1 MLPVKTTEEQGLTL
15 VPGLDDFLVCPMHA
29 LAVALVMQEAPCI
42 SLVSQLPLLAAPTT
56 TSLNAGELLLEML
69 EAARS
74 KTTLAGSSLVSKST
88 VSVIDNRCACCPN
101 TSQARGK
108 GGIQAYVNRFL
119 KRVAKP
125 AGATSNVTSHSFRR
139 GDAQHANGDERCAAQ
154 WIFDRSSWDKTQ
166 MNKGYA
172 YVFKTPCEDRKIARI
187 WSGWKADEAPTGAD
201 VAVLDHGAQER
212 LLRLQDLPF
221 RCCMGMENARLNVS
235 RKVIRVLTT
244 YLIKY
249 LPQAKAL
256 ASTGLFVV
264 LVEECLDAAGVNVAG
279 MLASSSALNAVASMP
294 VHESKVEEER
304 TNHPK
309 SKWHYA
315 AVINELIESNR
326 LMAARLL
333 VLAAIVLK
341 RPASHE
347 ATGERIQE
355 PPVKQ
360 RKKAATNLS
369 STWFEWYTRML
380 CIWDSSDRQ
389 KKSYYCL
396 VVAYMKPFL

>member
-15 VPGLDDFLVCPMHA
+15 VPGLDNFLVCPMHA
-29 LAVALVMQEAPCI
+29 LAVALVMHGAPCI
-42 SLVSQLPLLAAPTT
+42 SLVSQLPLLVAPTT
-56 TSLNAGELLLEML
+56 TSLNAGELQLEML

-74 KTTLAGSSLVSKST
+74 KTNLAGPSLVSKST

-101 TSQARGK
+101 TSQARGE
-108 GGIQAYVNRFL
+108 GDIQAYVNRSL
-119 KRVAKP
+119 KQVAKP

-139 GDAQHANGDERCAAQ
+139 GGAQHTNGDERCAAQ
-154 WIFDRSSWDKTQ
+154 WIFERGSWDKTQ
-166 MNKGYA
+166 MNKGFA
-172 YVFKTPCEDRKIARI
+172 YVFKTPREDRNVARI
-187 WSGWKADEAPTGAD
+187 WSGWKADEAPSGAD
-201 VAVLDHGAQER
+201 VEVLDHGAQER

-235 RKVIRVLTT
+235 CKVIGVLTT

-249 LPQAKAL
+249 LPQVKAL

-264 LVEECLDAAGVNVAG
+264 RVEECLDAAGVNVAG
-279 MLASSSALNAVASMP
+279 ILASSSALNAMASMP
-294 VHESKVEEER
+294 VHESNVEEER

-309 SKWHYA
+309 SKCHYA
-315 AVINELIESNR
+315 GVINELVESNR
-326 LMAARLL
+326 LIAARLL

-347 ATGERIQE
+347 STGERIQE

-360 RKKAATNLS
+360 RKKVATNLP
-369 STWFEWYTRML
+369 STWFEWYTRMV

-389 KKSYYCL
+389 KK
-396 VVAYMKPFL
+396 